1 MVCGSLRKNHGKG
14 MSHSREKL
22 NRTSYLYGKG
32 AEMEKNGDSDD
43 RLTDALVGIE
53 EYDNKE
59 DVVGSVCVSVDAN

>member
-1 MVCGSLRKNHGKG
+1 
-14 MSHSREKL
+14 
-22 NRTSYLYGKG
+22 
-32 AEMEKNGDSDD
+32 MEKNGDSDD